1 MLIDLLR
8 PVTVQRAEEVSRRM
22 REIETDPANGIL
34 PMPPDPA
41 AFSGP
46 VSPVP
51 AMITKLAIKYPGFLN
66 MPRGPYPL
74 HAHRDD
80 PRMGQNA
87 SAGANPSTVRY
98 WQEAITASRQREEL
112 RRILQRHGWADS
124 ELKFLES
131 RHSDAELIHTIRYHR
146 RRLLAERRNFSHLE
160 FETFEKLL
168 NRDRAWIS
176 SLMNGMRFEALGIP
190 IRQTKKPGQLD
201 LELIRQDE
209 LRLISREVEKAGTDL
224 AAYLAATAYHLTKKA
239 G

>member
-34 PMPPDPA
+34 PMPSDPA

-51 AMITKLAIKYPGFLN
+51 AMITKLAIKYGGFLN
-66 MPRGPYPL
+66 MPRDSYPL

-98 WQEAITASRQREEL
+98 WQEAIITSRQREEL
-112 RRILQRHGWADS
+112 KRILQRHGWADS
-124 ELKFLES
+124 EMKYLES
-131 RHSDAELIHTIRYHR
+131 RQLDAELVHMIRYHR
-146 RRLLAERRNFSHLE
+146 RRLTKGVR
-160 FETFEKLL
+160 
-168 NRDRAWIS
+168 I
-176 SLMNGMRFEALGIP
+176 EAMGIP
-190 IRQTKKPGQLD
+190 ALQIKIPSQLD
-201 LELIRQDE
+201 LELIRHDD
-209 LRLISREVEKAGTDL
+209 LRLLSRDVEKARNDL
-224 AAYLAATAYHLTKKA
+224 AAYLAATAYNLIKKS

>member
-1 MLIDLLR
+1 MQINLLK

-22 REIETDPANGIL
+22 REIQTDPANGIL

-51 AMITKLAIKYPGFLN
+51 AIVTKLAIKYSGFLN

-74 HAHRDD
+74 HSHRED
-80 PRMGQNA
+80 PRTAQNA
-87 SAGANPSTVRY
+87 SAGANPSTIQY
-98 WQEAITASRQREEL
+98 WHNVVTANRQREEL
-112 RRILQRHGWADS
+112 RRILQRHGWSDS
-124 ELKFLES
+124 EIKYVDA
-131 RHSDAELIHTIRYHR
+131 RHSEAELIRTIRSHR
-146 RRLLAERRNFSHLE
+146 RRLLAEGRKFTHLE

-176 SLMNGMRFEALGIP
+176 SLMNGMRAEALGIP
-190 IRQTKKPGQLD
+190 ILQNKKPGQLD
-201 LELIRQDE
+201 LELIRRDE
-209 LRLISREVEKAGTDL
+209 LRLISREVEKAGLDL
-224 AAYLAATAYHLTKKA
+224 AAYVASTAYNLGKKA